1 MRQGQGY
8 LTIACNTPAVD
19 YLRHAYRL
27 AESIKDTQQIN
38 SVSVIVNE
46 MALKNIDS
54 KISKMFD
61 TIIPT
66 HLNKFEPEAKLW
78 HLSPYKQTIKIES
91 DMLMSASIDHWWPI
105 LDEKDI
111 AFTTD
116 VYKPNG
122 SIITSR
128 SQRKIFDDNDL
139 PNIYTGLFY
148 FRFSK
153 DSQKFFSIASAIFDN
168 WKWFRDN
175 FLKNCRYNEPVTDE
189 VFAIAAKIY
198 GIENCTLSG
207 SVPSFVHM
215 KNPLLDI
222 PNDGPWWEYMNW
234 EKSGTDIRIAHYQ
247 QHLPIHYCNK
257 KFLESCY
264 AD

>member
-1 MRQGQGY
+1 MVGRSAIIF
-8 LTIACNTPAVD
+8 LAVS
-19 YLRHAYRL
+19 LLASRAAAAAYPV
-27 AESIKDTQQIN
+27 E
-38 SVSVIVNE
+38 V
-46 MALKNIDS
+46 
-54 KISKMFD
+54 
-61 TIIPT
+61 
-66 HLNKFEPEAKLW
+66 
-78 HLSPYKQTIKIES
+78 
-91 DMLMSASIDHWWPI
+91 
-105 LDEKDI
+105 
-111 AFTTD
+111 
-116 VYKPNG
+116 
-122 SIITSR
+122 
-128 SQRKIFDDNDL
+128 DNDSAVAFVKDQR
-139 PNIYTGLFY
+139 GMVLFY
-148 FRFSK
+148 APWCK

-175 FLKNCRYNEPVTDE
+175 FLKNCRYDEPVTDE

-207 SVPSFVHM
+207 SVPTFVHM

-234 EKSGTDIRIAHYQ
+234 EKSGTAIRIAHHQ